1 VTEVKLKGA
10 AGVPPRRAARPELPL
25 PAAAWAVLVL
35 LAAALLVLVTTF
47 RVYDPDLWQHLR
59 VGRTIWETHAV
70 PHTQVWV
77 WPTYGQSD
85 VPPSWLFRA
94 LLWPFW
100 QLGEVNGLFAWRW
113 LTTLAT
119 FAFAWAAAR
128 EAGAKGPWALVA
140 LVWCA
145 LLYRYRSQARPETL
159 VAVLMAAQLWV
170 LERRRARGAGE
181 GVREGAR
188 DVVWWLVPIAWI
200 WANAHISYYLGLTIT
215 GIHAVAAT
223 IVSRGRPAEGAP
235 AQRPAM
241 LWAALAA
248 CVAVSFV
255 NPFGWALLAQPF
267 DYFLVWRHEPIY
279 QTIGELQPVDWS
291 VYAKVFLPLWLA
303 LLGGLAVWRWRSRG
317 MDWVQL
323 ALIAVFVPQA
333 LGAQRFLGYLAV
345 MVAPVF
351 ARDFDAAMGA
361 FTGGVLRSPW
371 LRALCVAAVMLA
383 LPLPSLRDPALAP
396 GYGFRWEFFPVRAC
410 DWIER
415 HDVRGRGFNAFDQGG
430 YLLWRFWPQ
439 RDRLPF
445 MDIHQSGTKQDRYT
459 VAFVPQDSAAW
470 GVLDRER
477 RFDYVLWPH
486 PKNMQ
491 AGLADFLDADTTTWA
506 LVQLDDAGA
515 LWLRRD
521 GAMGALANRERYR
534 WLPAGT
540 QRLNAVGDAAFA
552 DTLVR
557 AEVRAELDRAL
568 AASPYTGHLHAM
580 AANLE
585 LGAGRW
591 AEALVHVQAARKAV
605 PWMEGL
611 DERERIARDSLRA
624 GAR

>member
-1 VTEVKLKGA
+1 MSEVKLKSPA
-10 AGVPPRRAARPELPL
+10 AAPNRRAARPELPL
-25 PAAAWAVLVL
+25 PTAAWAVLVL
-35 LAAALLVLVTTF
+35 LAAALMVLVTTF

-77 WPTYGQSD
+77 WPTYGQPD

-100 QLGEVNGLFAWRW
+100 QLGEVHGLFAWRW

-181 GVREGAR
+181 GAH
-188 DVVWWLVPIAWI
+188 DPAWWLVPIAWI

-215 GIHAVAAT
+215 GVHAVAAT
-223 IVSRGRPAEGAP
+223 IVSRGRTAEGVP
-235 AQRPAM
+235 AQRPGA

-255 NPFGWALLAQPF
+255 NPFGWSLLAQPF

-303 LLGGLAVWRWRSRG
+303 LLGGLAIWRWRVRG
-317 MDWVQL
+317 MDWAQL

-333 LGAQRFLGYLAV
+333 LGTQRFLGYLAV

-361 FTGGVLRSPW
+361 LSGGVLRSPW
-371 LRALCVAAVMLA
+371 LRTLCVAAVMLA

-410 DWIER
+410 DWIEQ

-445 MDIHQSGTKQDRYT
+445 MDIHQSGSKQDRYT
-459 VAFVPQDSAAW
+459 VAYVPQDSVAW
-470 GVLDRER
+470 STLDRER

-486 PKNMQ
+486 PKNSS
-491 AGLADFLDADTTTWA
+491 AGLADFLDSDTTTWA

-521 GAMGALANRERYR
+521 GAMGALADRERYR

-540 QRLNAVGDAAFA
+540 LRLNAVGDAAFA

-568 AASPYTGHLHAM
+568 SASPYTGHLHAM

-591 AEALVHVQAARKAV
+591 AEALAHVQAARKAV

-624 GAR
+624 GTR